1 MNKFQKCGLLTLC
14 ISSAMPV
21 SAMQALEESDLSK
34 ATAQDGVNIGLY
46 FPNGNI
52 AYDTIALIDK
62 DGISGS
68 TTHSNPA
75 SIVIASDLT
84 ASERGVSLQKA
95 DGSASVGGIH
105 VAIDSD
111 GNSGEPVAN
120 INISMPVDAPLIHI
134 NPMSVYL
141 SPGADGLYQSG
152 VVKSTATKILSIG
165 NKGLDILFKSND
177 TLGMN
182 VQFGNSTQGHMF
194 KVTSGSL
201 VCIANNAMC
210 VTGSADDGSD
220 PIRIYDKSGSS
231 ISFGFKLS
239 AANQSTGVRLYEHT
253 DNGGFGGV
261 YGDIV
266 NSGLIFGAEGKM
278 DKFDLTLSNVTMGE
292 AGVQGASTFD
302 NFKNGSI
309 GNIGMKGVAITD
321 FKTTVRGL

>member
-1 MNKFQKCGLLTLC
+1 MNKLQKCGLLTLC

-21 SAMQALEESDLSK
+21 YAMQALEESDLSK
-34 ATAQDGVNIGLY
+34 ATAQDGVNVGLY

-141 SPGADGLYQSG
+141 SPGADALYQSG

-182 VQFGNSTQGHMF
+182 VQFGNSTQDHMF
-194 KVTSGSL
+194 KVSSGSL
-201 VCIANNAMC
+201 MCIANNAMC

-220 PIRIYDKSGSS
+220 PIRIYDKSGSN
-231 ISFGFKLS
+231 IQLGFKLS
-239 AANQSTGVRLYEHT
+239 ASNSTTGIRLYDH
-253 DNGGFGGV
+253 DGVGGFSGV

-266 NSGLIFGAEGKM
+266 NSGVVFGADGTM